1 MTTTVQK
8 WGNSSAIRIPKAIL
22 EDSLIKLNDEV
33 DVIADDNKIVIRKAT
48 KRRHITL
55 EERLKDFKGEYV
67 FEEWDTGPAVGAEI
81 WWEDGE
87 DENVKMWREAGIE

>member
-22 EDSLIKLNDEV
+22 EDTLIKLNDEV
-33 DVIADDNKIVIRKAT
+33 DIIADDNKIVIKKAT
-48 KRRHITL
+48 KRRYVTL

-67 FEEWDTGPAVGAEI
+67 FEEWDTGTPVGNEV
-81 WWEDGE
+81 W
-87 DENVKMWREAGIE
+87 